1 VQRREA
7 VGEWPGQGSVP
18 ANFCRHHRYS
28 KERGQ
33 VGAVCLQVLAV
44 ADQTATCASIEDAPR
59 EEAVAVVACICIR
72 VSSARYHIEQKAG

>member
-1 VQRREA
+1 

-18 ANFCRHHRYS
+18 ANSRRHHRYS
-28 KERGQ
+28 EERRR

-44 ADQTATCASIEDAPR
+44 ADQTVTCASIEDASR
-59 EEAVAVVACICIR
+59 EEAVAVVPCICIR